1 MALRF
6 MQIFIPDSEPAI
18 PENLLEGREVLG
30 RWRDSD
36 TNHTVLHLLIP
47 AEETE
52 PVMDEFE
59 KQYADAEGFHV
70 VLLPVEATLPRPLA
84 DPNKKDQSAEQQ
96 GRKKKFGNVR
106 ISREEL
112 YNEVSETLGV
122 TRIFISLTIL
132 STVVAAIGLLRNDV
146 AVIIGAM
153 VIAPLLGP
161 NVAMSLATT
170 LGDTDLLRR
179 ALKTNL
185 VGVASALAFAVLVG
199 VVFTVN
205 PETPAIASR
214 TTFRVGDILLGLAA
228 GAAGTLAFT
237 HGISGAV
244 IGVMVAVALVPPL
257 VVCGML
263 LPSFIRCA
271 DADGG
276 QRGLHQPGGRDHF
289 LCARRATANLVGSR
303 ASQEQYTQSDA
314 AVGHPAGDPPPDPV
328 VDATNQAVLAGET
341 ELAAVLRAPVGQLH
355 FDGLPA
361 TEVVDHR
368 LERHGEWAVGGDEL
382 LFPLAAAER
391 HGPHRDA
398 VLLEL

>member
-96 GRKKKFGNVR
+96 GRKKKFGSVR

-263 LPSFIRCA
+263 LGAGFFHLSFGA
-271 DADGG
+271 
-276 QRGLHQPGGRDHF
+276 LM
-289 LCARRATANLVGSR
+289 LTAAN
-303 ASQEQYTQSDA
+303 
-314 AVGHPAGDPPPDPV
+314 V
-328 VDATNQAVLAGET
+328 VCINLAGVITFFVQGVRPRTWWEAEQAKSNT
-341 ELAAVLRAPVGQLH
+341 LKAMLLWAILLGILLLILWLMP
-355 FDGLPA
+355 P
-361 TEVVDHR
+361 TR
-368 LERHGEWAVGGDEL
+368 LS
-382 LFPLAAAER
+382 
-391 HGPHRDA
+391 
-398 VLLEL
+398 